1 MIGVLGAAVATLPWF
16 LIFLKNITLRT
27 GLVNPQI
34 FISRLMPL
42 IESGRLDPTVI
53 ISHRLPLSEGPH
65 GYEIFAG
72 HKENALKVILKP

>member
-1 MIGVLGAAVATLPWF
+1 
-16 LIFLKNITLRT
+16 
-27 GLVNPQI
+27 
-34 FISRLMPL
+34 MPL
-42 IESGRLDPTVI
+42 VESGRLDPTVI